1 MLEVKFI
8 TINNVDVWYT
18 TIKGHVGYT
27 SRTNVTK
34 QMLFYQKVSSK

>member
-18 TIKGHVGYT
+18 TIKGRVGYA
-27 SRTNVTK
+27 SNVTK
-34 QMLFYQKVSSK
+34 QMFYQKVSSK

>member
-18 TIKGHVGYT
+18 TIKGCDGYT
-27 SRTNVTK
+27 SNVTK